1 MKSSFSLSLDSKRAE
16 WLEDEAR
23 RLNLSRSQ
31 IIRDLLDAGMR
42 YLNKRDSVGYIEI
55 DFLEASDEDI
65 LSLVRRCANVLRE
78 RKKMDNISTN
88 IKSQRQSSASLE
100 AAQT

>member
-42 YLNKRDSVGYIEI
+42 YLNKRVSVGYIEI

-65 LSLVRRCANVLRE
+65 RSLVRRCANVLRE

-88 IKSQRQSSASLE
+88 IVRVYVSLSNLG
-100 AAQT
+100 

>member
-16 WLEDEAR
+16 WLEDEAK

-42 YLNKRDSVGYIEI
+42 YLNKRDSVGYVEI
-55 DFLEASDEDI
+55 DFLKATDEEL
-65 LSLVRRCANVLRE
+65 LSLARRCDNVLRE
-78 RKKMDNISTN
+78 RKKMDNNST
-88 IKSQRQSSASLE
+88 
-100 AAQT
+100 